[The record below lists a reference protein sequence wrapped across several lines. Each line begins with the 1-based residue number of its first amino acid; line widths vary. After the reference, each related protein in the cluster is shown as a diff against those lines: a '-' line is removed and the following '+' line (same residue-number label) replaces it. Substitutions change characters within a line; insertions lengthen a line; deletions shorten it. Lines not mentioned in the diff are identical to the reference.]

1 MLDLN
6 YRTVEAERSDLMLF
20 FAGLFIG
27 ASISFFVL
35 AILTASRD
43 DDD

>member
-1 MLDLN
+1 MLNLN
-6 YRTVEAERSDLMLF
+6 NRTMETERSDLMLF

-27 ASISFFVL
+27 SSISFFVL
-35 AILTASRD
+35 AILTASSD